1 MRKKIYNIMVLTLVF
16 TLLYKYAPYITNGV
30 VDLIN

>member
-1 MRKKIYNIMVLTLVF
+1 MKKKIENFIVLTLVF
-16 TLLYKYAPYITNGV
+16 TLLYKYAPYIMNGV